1 MATHDSETERD
12 GPLPPDVVADLLG
25 DERRRR
31 ALEMLDRFDGPV
43 VVGDLA
49 RAVLAAK
56 RNVRES
62 AIPDDEVDA
71 VRAELYRDHLPKLT
85 ATGVVAYDSMV
96 GTVELRCPEV
106 LPDGQRP
113 IPTDQ

>member
-1 MATHDSETERD
+1 MPTQDPDTERD
-12 GPLPPDVVADLLG
+12 GPLPPDVVADLLA

-31 ALEMLDRFDGPV
+31 ALEILDRRDRPV

-49 RAVLAAK
+49 RAVLATE
-56 RNVRES
+56 RNVPE
-62 AIPDDEVDA
+62 AEAPDDEVDA

-96 GTVELRCPEV
+96 GTVELRRPDV
-106 LPDGQRP
+106 LPDGERP